1 MDMPNIQFSY
11 ICLGFSNSLIAQWG
25 YNNGNSNRDFQ
36 TIILPISYKQMYKIL
51 LTTITIEPWG
61 CCKVIRNQTLTTFD
75 HNGQNAGGTW
85 SCNPCDYFTI
95 GY

>member
-1 MDMPNIQFSY
+1 
-11 ICLGFSNSLIAQWG
+11 
-25 YNNGNSNRDFQ
+25 
-36 TIILPISYKQMYKIL
+36 MYKIL

-61 CCKVIRNQTLTTFD
+61 CCKVIRNQTLTTFE